1 MLRVEETQQ
10 AVEFSAALIA
20 KFDDVK
26 SRYPQ
31 GKQKSAL
38 LPILHLTQ
46 AEFGWLSSAAM
57 DKVAE
62 YLGILP
68 IEVYEVA
75 TFYTM
80 YFLRPQGKYV
90 LEVCR
95 TGPCCLVGAEK
106 IMDHIEQRLGVKEGE
121 VTPDGLFS
129 WRGVECLAACGFGPV
144 LQIGPEYTFYENL
157 TPESVDKLIAD
168 LKSGRDNQQSFQRVN
183 PVATVDN
190 KASEQEY
197 NNTILPPTDPTQRS
211 AEEI

>member
-1 MLRVEETQQ
+1 MLKVEDTQVP
-10 AVEFSAALIA
+10 VEFSAELLN
-20 KFDDVK
+20 KFAEIV
-26 SRYPQ
+26 SRYPE
-31 GKQKSAL
+31 GNQKSAL
-38 LPILHLTQ
+38 LPILHLVQ
-46 AEFGWLSSAAM
+46 AEFGWVSVPAM
-57 DKVAE
+57 DKVAD
-62 YLGILP
+62 YLSIQS

-106 IMDHIEQRLGVKEGE
+106 IMKYIEEKLGVKEGD

-168 LKSGRDNQQSFQRVN
+168 LK
-183 PVATVDN
+183 A
-190 KASEQEY
+190 KA
-197 NNTILPPTDPTQRS
+197 NN
-211 AEEI
+211 

>member
-1 MLRVEETQQ
+1 MLKVEDTQLP
-10 AVEFSAALIA
+10 VTFSPELLK
-20 KFDDVK
+20 KFDEIV
-26 SRYPQ
+26 SRYPA

-38 LPILHLTQ
+38 LPILHLVQ
-46 AEFGWLSSAAM
+46 AEFGWVSAPAM

-62 YLGILP
+62 YLNIQD

-80 YFLRPQGKYV
+80 YFMRPQGKYA

-106 IMDHIEQRLGVKEGE
+106 IMDHIEQKLGVKEGDI
-121 VTPDGLFS
+121 TPDGLFS

-157 TPESVDKLIAD
+157 TEQSVDKLIGD
-168 LKSGRDNQQSFQRVN
+168 LR
-183 PVATVDN
+183 A
-190 KASEQEY
+190 KA
-197 NNTILPPTDPTQRS
+197 NN
-211 AEEI
+211 